1 MNEIHGLNSAIV
13 HYGSSLHKREEN
25 FDNVSF
31 ESSTPTVV
39 HHWQGSQD
47 SNNVETKDKPSNVLR
62 DTDAHTRER
71 TEFGLQ
77 FLDARRAENITS
89 KHSSPSVSQIWFDT
103 VINV

>member
-31 ESSTPTVV
+31 ESSKPTVV

-47 SNNVETKDKPSNVLR
+47 SNNVETKDKPSSVLR
-62 DTDAHTRER
+62 DTDVSTMPEIPAS
-71 TEFGLQ
+71 
-77 FLDARRAENITS
+77 S
-89 KHSSPSVSQIWFDT
+89 KSKAAAAAILLC
-103 VINV
+103 